1 VVAFDD
7 RQAIRSIVIV
17 GGGTAGWITAGRI
30 AAKHRANAPEGVRV
44 TLIESP
50 TIGTVGVGE
59 GTWPTM
65 RTTLKKIGISETQFI
80 RECDATFKQGAKF
93 ARWVNGRSD
102 DYYYHPLVLPQGFQ
116 TVSLPA
122 YWQER
127 REELSFSAAVCHQEH
142 VCEQGLAPKLITTP
156 EYGAV
161 VNYAYHLN
169 AGKFADFIKQ
179 HCVAKLGVNLILD
192 DVTQVIAAANGDIES
207 VATANHGN
215 ISGDLFVDCTGF
227 ASLLL
232 GKHLGVPF
240 IDKNDVLFIDN
251 ALAVQV
257 PYENEDAPVACQTI
271 STAQAAGWIWDIG
284 LQHRRGVGYVYS
296 SHHTGHEAA
305 ERTLRDYVGPAI
317 EKLSP
322 RKIPIRSGHRRQFW
336 KNNCVAVGLSAGFL
350 EPLEASAIVL
360 VELSA
365 DMISEQLPPCRAVMD
380 VTAKRF
386 NETFQYRWDR
396 IIDFLKLHYMLSRRT
411 DNRFWE
417 DNRSPQSIPE
427 SLREQISLW
436 RYRPPG
442 NYDFTSNNEVFP
454 AASYQYVLYGMGF
467 ETDTRFL
474 AHTMTERELAEEQF
488 KRNVLATR
496 QALAMLPKHREL
508 LSKVRQYGFQAL

>member
-1 VVAFDD
+1 MS
-7 RQAIRSIVIV
+7 RPIRSVVIV

-30 AAKHRANAPEGVRV
+30 AAKHRAHAEEGVRV

-50 TIGTVGVGE
+50 TIGAIGVGE

-65 RTTLKKIGISETQFI
+65 RSTLKKIGISETDFI

-93 ARWVNGRSD
+93 ARWVNGRAD

-116 TVSLPA
+116 SVSLPA

-127 REELSFSAAVCHQEH
+127 REQESFSAAVCFQEH
-142 VCEQGLAPKLITTP
+142 ICERGLAPKQITTP
-156 EYGAV
+156 EYGAIA
-161 VNYAYHLN
+161 NYAYHLN
-169 AGKFADFIKQ
+169 AGKFADFLKQ

-192 DVTQVIAAANGDIES
+192 DVTAVNAAENGDIAS
-207 VATANHGN
+207 VTTASNGDLH
-215 ISGDLFVDCTGF
+215 GDLFIDCTGF

-240 IDKNDVLFIDN
+240 IDKSDVLFIDN

-257 PYENEDAPVACQTI
+257 PYDTEDAPVACQTI
-271 STAQAAGWIWDIG
+271 STGQAAGWIWDIG
-284 LQHRRGVGYVYS
+284 LQHRRGIGYVYS
-296 SHHTGHEAA
+296 SQHVSHEEA

-317 EKLSP
+317 ETLTP
-322 RKIPIRSGHRRQFW
+322 RKIPIRSGHRQLFW

-365 DMISEQLPPCRAVMD
+365 EMISEQLPPCREVME
-380 VTAKRF
+380 VMAKRF
-386 NETFQYRWDR
+386 NETFLYRWDR
-396 IIDFLKLHYMLSRRT
+396 IIDFLKLHYVLSQRT
-411 DNRFWE
+411 DNAFWQ
-417 DNRSPQSIPE
+417 DNRMPQSIPE
-427 SLREQISLW
+427 SLRELLALW

-442 NYDFTSNNEVFP
+442 NHDFTSNNEVFP

-467 ETDTRFL
+467 KTDTRFL
-474 AHTMTERELAEEQF
+474 AHTLVERDQAEEQF
-488 KRNVLATR
+488 RRNARAVQ
-496 QALAMLPKHREL
+496 QALATLPEHRDL
-508 LSKVRQYGFQAL
+508 LKKVHQYGFQAL